1 MTWFLLGLA
10 VGLVVGILAGI
21 AACWEFARV

>member
-10 VGLVVGILAGI
+10 VGLVVGVLAGI